1 MGTNPLESIPQAEI
15 SNGLIKARLYLPD
28 TKAGYYRGSRFD
40 WSGVIPV
47 LEYDGHTYFGQ
58 WFEKYSPTLHDA
70 IMGPVDDFYPIGYSD
85 ARTGESFLKIG
96 IGMVT
101 KPDEPKYSFANF
113 YPIVNAGEW
122 KVKKKSDRVEFF
134 QKLDDKDYAYEYQKT
149 VLLTKG
155 KPQMVIEHVLKNT
168 SAKLMETTVYNH
180 NFFVL
185 DKQPIGPDVEVT
197 FPFNLTSE
205 TPGNEAFGRIQD
217 NKIVFHK
224 TLEKNEH
231 LFYGSLQG
239 FGETANDYDI
249 RIENH
254 RTGAAVRITCDQP
267 LAKIVFWSAPK
278 TVCPE
283 PYIQLSLNPGE
294 TFRWNIVYQFYT
306 SDTN

>member
-1 MGTNPLESIPQAEI
+1 MGARPLESIPQAEI
-15 SNGLIKARLYLPD
+15 SNGIIKARLYLPD
-28 TKAGYYRGSRFD
+28 TKNGYYRGSRFD
-40 WSGVIPV
+40 WSGVMPS

-58 WFEKYSPTLHDA
+58 WFERYSPTLHDA
-70 IMGPVDDFYPIGYSD
+70 IMGPVDDFYPIGYSE
-85 ARTGESFLKIG
+85 AKPGETFLKIG

-101 KPDEPKYSFANF
+101 KPDEPKYFFANS
-113 YPIVNAGEW
+113 YPIANAGEW

-149 VLLTKG
+149 VVLTKD

-168 SAKLMETTVYNH
+168 SAKVLETTVYNH

-185 DKQPIGPDVEVT
+185 DKQPIGSDVEVT

-205 TPGNEAFGRIQD
+205 TPGNEAFGKIQD
-217 NKIVFHK
+217 NKIIFHK

-239 FGETANDYDI
+239 FGDTTSDYDI

-254 RTGAAVRITCDQP
+254 KTGAAVRITCEQP
-267 LAKIVFWSAPK
+267 LAKLVFWSAPK

-283 PYIQLSLNPGE
+283 PYIQLSVNPGE